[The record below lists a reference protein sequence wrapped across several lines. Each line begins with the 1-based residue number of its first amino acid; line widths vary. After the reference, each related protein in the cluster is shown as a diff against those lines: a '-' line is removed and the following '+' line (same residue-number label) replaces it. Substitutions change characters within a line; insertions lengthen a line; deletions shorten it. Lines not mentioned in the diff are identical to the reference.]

1 MQFKNIVNTIVEYES
16 PTAIFKR
23 IVVKEESGKFM
34 QYLIK
39 EDMNGNILE
48 CTFQKEVFPKQKI
61 VYEFKTT

>member
-1 MQFKNIVNTIVEYES
+1 MTNKNIVNTIIEYES

-39 EDMNGNILE
+39 EDMSGTILE
-48 CTFQKEVFPKQKI
+48 CTFIKEVFPKQKT

>member
-1 MQFKNIVNTIVEYES
+1 MTDKNIVNTIIEYES

-39 EDMNGNILE
+39 EDMFGHIQERIFL
-48 CTFQKEVFPKQKI
+48 KEVFPKQKI